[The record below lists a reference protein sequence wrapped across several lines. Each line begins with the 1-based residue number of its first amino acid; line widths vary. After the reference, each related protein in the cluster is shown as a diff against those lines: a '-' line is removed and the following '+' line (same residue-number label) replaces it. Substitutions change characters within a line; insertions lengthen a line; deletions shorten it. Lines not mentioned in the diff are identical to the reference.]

1 MAYAGPKGC
10 VMAGDKRRIAF
21 FGDKTNRE
29 KLEEQLY
36 NGSIKNDDDLYKIA
50 KGLGLTLKITDDN
63 SKIDKVKG
71 SEVLV
76 GEVKTSGT
84 SKTQR
89 KRVYA
94 TTNGYQIVELL
105 GSEIVDTK
113 SGHGSVV
120 VFGNKKTQE
129 MAESFIQKEWNS
141 KFKTKDI
148 SNLFEKILTEIAKV
162 NPSVS
167 KQYDILIKSPKLDKK
182 ESQKLLRETVV
193 RDVKILSKWREKIHN
208 ELLETAES
216 IKLAQNILSNGEV
229 GRIIKIEGNNLQI
242 ILGNNVCA
250 YDIKWKPIAKSGDYI
265 TMTSKYVNN
274 ISIGDLVVIENEIIQ
289 IKNKKDVTLES
300 ELIVCKTN

>member
-21 FGDKTNRE
+21 FGDKINRE

-36 NGSIKNDDDLYKIA
+36 GGFVKNDKELYERA
-50 KGLGLTLKITDDN
+50 EELGLTLKITDDN

-71 SEVLV
+71 TEVLV

-84 SKTQR
+84 SQTQR
-89 KRVYA
+89 KRVYV
-94 TTNGYQIVELL
+94 TTNAYQIVKLL

-113 SGHGSVV
+113 SGSGSVV

-129 MAESFIQKEWNS
+129 MAESFIQNEWNS
-141 KFKTKDI
+141 KFNLNNI
-148 SNLFEKILTEIAKV
+148 SNLFERILVEVAKV

-167 KQYDILIKSPKLDKK
+167 KQYDILVKSPKLNKK
-182 ESQKLLRETVV
+182 EAQKVLRETVV
-193 RDVKILSKWREKIHN
+193 MDVKVLNKWREKIHN

-229 GRIIKIEGNNLQI
+229 GRVIKIEGNNVQI

-250 YDIKWKPIAKSGDYI
+250 YDIKWKPIANSGDFI
-265 TMTSKYVNN
+265 NMTSEQIDN
-274 ISIGDLVVIENEIIQ
+274 IAIGDLVIIDNEIIK
-289 IKNKKDVTLES
+289 IKNKDVTLES
-300 ELIVCKTN
+300 EVIVCNA

>member
-1 MAYAGPKGC
+1 MAYTGPKGC

-29 KLEEQLY
+29 KLEKQLY
-36 NGSIKNDDDLYKIA
+36 DGFIKNDEELYRIADDLD
-50 KGLGLTLKITDDN
+50 LTLKITDDN

-89 KRVYA
+89 KRVYG

-105 GSEIVDTK
+105 GSEIVNTK

-129 MAESFIQKEWNS
+129 MAELFIQKQWNS
-141 KFKTKDI
+141 KFNTKDI
-148 SNLFEKILTEIAKV
+148 SNLFERILNEVSRV

-167 KQYDILIKSPKLDKK
+167 KEYDILIKSPKLNKK
-182 ESQKLLRETVV
+182 ESQKLLRETVL
-193 RDVKILSKWREKIHN
+193 REVKVLSKWREKINN
-208 ELLETAES
+208 ELLETAET

-229 GRIIKIEGNNLQI
+229 GRVIKVENNNVYI
-242 ILGNNVCA
+242 ILGNNVCV
-250 YDIKWKPIAKSGDYI
+250 YDIQWKPLAKTGDSI
-265 TMTSKYVNN
+265 IMTSEKSDDVT
-274 ISIGDLVVIENEIIQ
+274 IGDLVIIENEIIQ
-289 IKNKKDVTLES
+289 IKNKKITLES
-300 ELIVCKTN
+300 EVIVCKA

>member
-29 KLEEQLY
+29 KLETELY
-36 NGSIKNDDDLYKIA
+36 GGSIKSDEELYKTA
-50 KGLGLTLKITDDN
+50 EKLGLTLKITDDN

-89 KRVYA
+89 KRVYG
-94 TTNGYQIVELL
+94 TTNGYQIIELL
-105 GSEIVDTK
+105 GSEIVSTK

-129 MAESFIQKEWNS
+129 MAELFIQKQWNS
-141 KFKTKDI
+141 KFNIKDI
-148 SNLFEKILTEIAKV
+148 SNLFERILNEVSKV

-167 KQYDILIKSPKLDKK
+167 KEYDILAKSPKLDKK
-182 ESQKLLRETVV
+182 EAQKLLRETVV
-193 RDVKILSKWREKIHN
+193 REVKVLSKWREKIHN

-216 IKLAQNILSNGEV
+216 IKLAQNILSDGEV
-229 GRIIKIEGNNLQI
+229 GRVIKVEYNDIHI

-250 YDIKWKPIAKSGDYI
+250 YDVQWKPLAKTGDSI
-265 TMTSKYVNN
+265 IMTSEKSDDIDV
-274 ISIGDLVVIENEIIQ
+274 GDLVIIENEVIQ
-289 IKNKKDVTLES
+289 IKNKEITLES
-300 ELIVCKTN
+300 EVIICNT